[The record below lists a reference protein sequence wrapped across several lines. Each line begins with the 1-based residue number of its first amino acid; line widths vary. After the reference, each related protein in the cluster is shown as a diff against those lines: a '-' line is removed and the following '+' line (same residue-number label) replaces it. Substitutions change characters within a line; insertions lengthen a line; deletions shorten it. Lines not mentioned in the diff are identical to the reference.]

1 LLRIRIRTGLTIA
14 PTIAQKY
21 PTVHCLYESLAENI
35 QRVTDADGFGN
46 NCDPDLN
53 QSAIMEPQDFV
64 LTKSLFGRTGHPDQ
78 ALHGNGVAD
87 AQDCSIA
94 KSFCWRAPG

>member
-1 LLRIRIRTGLTIA
+1 
-14 PTIAQKY
+14 
-21 PTVHCLYESLAENI
+21 
-35 QRVTDADGFGN
+35 
-46 NCDPDLN
+46 
-53 QSAIMEPQDFV
+53 MEPQDFV